1 LIVIIITISKGDCTM
16 EVRQLQTFCVLV
28 EELNFTRTAERVHTV
43 QSNVTSQIKSLE
55 EELGS
60 PLFDRLAKR
69 VILTEAGRRF
79 RPFAEKALA
88 AMDEGSRVVKF
99 GTEPAGPLHI
109 YAPESV
115 LTYRLPEVLK
125 LFRKRYPR
133 VELIFRPESDRKLAD
148 ELESGRL
155 DLAISMTDSIDAE
168 RLSALR
174 MRTEAVYL
182 FATPDHPLATAKKLY
197 PKDLLDETLLLTEA
211 GCGYR
216 KKLDMQLAAANVR
229 PQHVTEFSS
238 VEAIKQC
245 VIAGMGIGLLPE
257 IVIACEWRKK
267 QFAVLNWDGPM
278 SIATH
283 IVWHKDKWISPGM
296 QAFLDIVRSRLQ
308 PAASPALVQER
319 AV

>member
-1 LIVIIITISKGDCTM
+1 M
-16 EVRQLQTFCVLV
+16 EVRQLQTFCVLA
-28 EELNFTRTAERVHTV
+28 EELNFTRTAERVFTV
-43 QSNVTSQIKSLE
+43 QSNVTSQIKALE
-55 EELGS
+55 AELGV

-69 VILTEAGRRF
+69 VVLTEAGRRF
-79 RPFAEKALA
+79 RPYAEKALA
-88 AMDEGSRVVKF
+88 AMDQGSRAVKF
-99 GTEPAGPLHI
+99 GAEPAGPLNI

-125 LFRKRYPR
+125 LFRKRYPK
-133 VELIFRPESDRKLAD
+133 VELIFRPESDSKLAD
-148 ELESGRL
+148 ELECGKL
-155 DLAISMTDSIDAE
+155 DLAISMSDSIDAE
-168 RLSALR
+168 HLTSIG
-174 MRTEAVYL
+174 MRNEDIYL
-182 FATPDHPLATAKKLY
+182 FTTPDHPLANAKKIY
-197 PKDLLDETLLLTEA
+197 AKDLVDQTLLLTES

-245 VIAGMGIGLLPE
+245 VQAGMGIGFLPE
-257 IVIACEWRKK
+257 IVIACELNKK
-267 QFAVLNWDGPM
+267 QFTVMNWHGAKM

-296 QAFLDIVRSRLQ
+296 QAFLDVLKDRLQ
-308 PAASPALVQER
+308 QEKSSPALMQQR

>member
-1 LIVIIITISKGDCTM
+1 
-16 EVRQLQTFCVLV
+16 
-28 EELNFTRTAERVHTV
+28 V

-55 EELGS
+55 AELEF

-88 AMDEGSRVVKF
+88 AMDEGCRVVKF
-99 GTEPAGPLHI
+99 GTEPAGPLRI
-109 YAPESV
+109 YSPESV

-125 LFRKRYPR
+125 LFRKRYPK
-133 VELIFRPESDRKLAD
+133 VELIFRPESDRKLSD
-148 ELESGRL
+148 ELENGRV
-155 DLAISMTDSIDAE
+155 DLAISMSDSIDAE
-168 RLSALR
+168 QLSSFRLRS
-174 MRTEAVYL
+174 ESVYL
-182 FATPDHPLATAKKLY
+182 FATPDHPLASAKKMY
-197 PKDLLDETLLLTEA
+197 PKDLQDETLLLTEA

-245 VIAGMGIGLLPE
+245 AIAGMGIGLLPE
-257 IVIACEWRKK
+257 IVIACELRKK
-267 QFAVLNWDGPM
+267 EFALVNWHEPM

-283 IVWHKDKWISPGM
+283 IIWHKDKWISPGM
-296 QAFLDIVRSRLQ
+296 QAFLDIVKAKLR
-308 PAASPALVQER
+308 PALVQER